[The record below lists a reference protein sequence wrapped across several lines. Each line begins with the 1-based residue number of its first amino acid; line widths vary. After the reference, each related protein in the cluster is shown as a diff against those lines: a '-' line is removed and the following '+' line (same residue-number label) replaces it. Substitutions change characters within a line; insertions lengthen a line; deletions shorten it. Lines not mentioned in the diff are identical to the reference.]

1 MANPPPV
8 IALAIPVLGWY
19 TVGFGNIQT
28 SQLLSVP
35 KASFLSSPDGLN
47 PGLTGVA
54 DGAMVHLA
62 GITLTGDA
70 GSLWC
75 EWQASSL
82 AVPDGLTI
90 FNPWPSVNTPGRW
103 IAQIPQSLGISRIV
117 TTGAIVQLAPNTVFV
132 AVRKTPPSVTTIL
145 LPPMTTAILG
155 EPITIKVDS
164 NAATFPTTVQTVDA
178 TIIDM
183 TSTTTDVLNQSFQA
197 RDYTPDGVQWNRS

>member
-47 PGLTGVA
+47 AGL
-54 DGAMVHLA
+54 
-62 GITLTGDA
+62 TLTGDA

-82 AVPDGLTI
+82 AIPDGLTI

-103 IAQIPQSLGISRIV
+103 IAQIPQSLGI
-117 TTGAIVQLAPNTVFV
+117 
-132 AVRKTPPSVTTIL
+132 
-145 LPPMTTAILG
+145 
-155 EPITIKVDS
+155 
-164 NAATFPTTVQTVDA
+164 
-178 TIIDM
+178 
-183 TSTTTDVLNQSFQA
+183 
-197 RDYTPDGVQWNRS
+197 